1 MRIKQIFAFI
11 FFILLQFTLWAK
23 GTPYDTALAKFPIQ
37 RIDVIGNK
45 VTKFR
50 IIERE
55 LTFKEC
61 DFIDTAALAKALVQS
76 RLNLMNSTLFNFVAI
91 HYVLDREEI
100 YIYITVTE
108 RWYVWPT
115 PILEIPDRNPNIWL
129 QQRDFTRLNY
139 GAYVIWNN
147 FRGRKETLQFLI
159 RLGYAERYGLAYNVP
174 NLGKKQR
181 SELGLSYGYSRNH
194 EIGYKSYNNELL
206 FFKDENRYSR
216 QEQFT
221 RLRYTYRKVI
231 FNSHAFEFRYNQT
244 KVTDTILQL
253 APTYTF
259 NGKNNLAYFS
269 LNYFFAADHRDY
281 KPYPLKGWIYT
292 LDATQTGL
300 GLLSDENFSF
310 FKLES
315 GARFYNHFGGRWY
328 GGYSIKGKWSSTA
341 QQPYYVQRGLGY
353 SDYIRGYEYYV
364 LDGHNYTQFKTNL
377 KYQLI
382 KPNVI
387 DFNYLK
393 NDRFS
398 KLYYAFYL
406 NAFFDAGY
414 VKDNLYFLE
423 NSLNNKWQYSYG
435 VGLDFVGYYDMVF
448 RFEVAR
454 NKMNE
459 IGFFVHYFAPI

>member
-1 MRIKQIFAFI
+1 MTMRIKQIFAFI

-23 GTPYDTALAKFPIQ
+23 GTPYDTTLAKFPIQ

-129 QQRDFTRLNY
+129 QQHDFTRLNY

-159 RLGYAERYGLAYNVP
+159 RLGYAERYGLAYNIP
-174 NLGKKQR
+174 NIGKKQR

-206 FFKDENRYSR
+206 FFKDWWKKES
-216 QEQFT
+216 
-221 RLRYTYRKVI
+221 I
-231 FNSHAFEFRYNQT
+231 F
-244 KVTDTILQL
+244 
-253 APTYTF
+253 
-259 NGKNNLAYFS
+259 
-269 LNYFFAADHRDY
+269 
-281 KPYPLKGWIYT
+281 
-292 LDATQTGL
+292 
-300 GLLSDENFSF
+300 
-310 FKLES
+310 
-315 GARFYNHFGGRWY
+315 
-328 GGYSIKGKWSSTA
+328 
-341 QQPYYVQRGLGY
+341 YVEMY
-353 SDYIRGYEYYV
+353 
-364 LDGHNYTQFKTNL
+364 
-377 KYQLI
+377 
-382 KPNVI
+382 
-387 DFNYLK
+387 
-393 NDRFS
+393 
-398 KLYYAFYL
+398 
-406 NAFFDAGY
+406 
-414 VKDNLYFLE
+414 
-423 NSLNNKWQYSYG
+423 
-435 VGLDFVGYYDMVF
+435 
-448 RFEVAR
+448 VAR
-454 NKMNE
+454 
-459 IGFFVHYFAPI
+459 IYIYYI